1 MEQRSTSNKSSHE
14 FNRRAS
20 LIVKN
25 WLEKIKNRR
34 QSVLPE
40 ITISTIEDK
49 IEELNWKDEKLFK
62 LTDEEKKRLVLKKGY
77 AFK

>member
-1 MEQRSTSNKSSHE
+1 MDHRLTNNKKTTE
-14 FNRRAS
+14 FNKRAS

-25 WLEKIKNRR
+25 WLEKMKNRK

-40 ITISTIEDK
+40 VTISTIEDK